1 MNDIVKYRLKKA
13 GNILICGLKYEFN
26 SQNDSKITIYSSK
39 FPKGKVVSDV
49 NEEMQLLNMF
59 NHNHNLLDFEPVN
72 EQKFSLAIKS
82 LRN

>member
-1 MNDIVKYRLKKA
+1 MSNAVKYRLRKA
-13 GNILICGLKYEFN
+13 GNILICGIKYEFN

-39 FPKGKVVSDV
+39 FPKGRVVNDM
-49 NEEMQLLNMF
+49 NEEMQLLSMF

-72 EQKFSLAIKS
+72 EQKFNIAIKS